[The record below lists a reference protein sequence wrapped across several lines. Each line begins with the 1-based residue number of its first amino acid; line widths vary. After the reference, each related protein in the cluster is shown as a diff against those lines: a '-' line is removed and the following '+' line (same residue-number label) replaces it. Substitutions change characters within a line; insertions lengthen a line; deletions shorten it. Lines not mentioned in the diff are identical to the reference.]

1 MAIRGLSSPSA
12 EENSLVSAVI
22 EPPRTAATVPVGP
35 PPPPPPG
42 PIAQSV
48 AIGFRAVYAAGL
60 LLLAIWLTSN
70 VREIASD
77 SQAVVLR
84 FGRIVRVQE
93 SGLLIA
99 WPRPIER
106 VEVLPGSER
115 QLSQDVASLPPPTE
129 KAQELVGPF
138 GSEQS
143 IPQDSSAYLTGDG
156 NVVLLHAA
164 LIYRITDPIA
174 YVLQRDHIAPALDR
188 FFRAATVD
196 LTAGRNLNDFLVVQS
211 GATGAGAQ
219 NVMALRVEVLR
230 SLLDSVNARLN
241 GLSAAGSPL
250 GIEVARIDMTAFLPP
265 EAKTAFDAVLLAT
278 QAADRQVAEARTDAE
293 RRRQEANRE
302 RDRYLA
308 AAQAT
313 AAERVSRAN
322 VDTARI
328 LALAHEETPP
338 TRNSLLLREYRAG
351 VSQILNRAGSTV
363 LVDPKTGVRFVLPGK
378 PK

>member
-1 MAIRGLSSPSA
+1 
-12 EENSLVSAVI
+12 
-22 EPPRTAATVPVGP
+22 
-35 PPPPPPG
+35 
-42 PIAQSV
+42 
-48 AIGFRAVYAAGL
+48 VYAAGL
-60 LLLAIWLTSN
+60 LLLAIWLMSN
-70 VREIASD
+70 IREIPSD

-84 FGRIVRVQE
+84 FGRIVRSQE
-93 SGLLIA
+93 AGLLIA

-106 VEVLPGSER
+106 VEVLPGPDR
-115 QLSQDVASLPPPTE
+115 QLSQDVAPLPAPTE

-138 GSEQS
+138 GTEQP
-143 IPQDSSAYLTGDG
+143 IPQDISAYLTGDG

-174 YVLQRDHIAPALDR
+174 YVLQRNHIAPALDR
-188 FFRAATVD
+188 LFRAATVD
-196 LTAGRNLNDFLVVQS
+196 LTAGRDLNDFLVVQS
-211 GATGAGAQ
+211 GVNAAGGGQ

-230 SLLDSVNARLN
+230 SLLDSVNARLTT
-241 GLSAAGSPL
+241 LRAGGSSL
-250 GIEVARIDMTAFLPP
+250 GVEVARIDMTAFLPP

-278 QAADRQVAEARTDAE
+278 QAADREVAVARTDAE

-302 RDRYLA
+302 RDQYLA

-313 AAERVSRAN
+313 AAERVSRAS

-328 LALAHEETPP
+328 LALAHEETPQ
-338 TRNSLLLREYRAG
+338 TRNSLLLREYRAQ

-363 LVDPKTGVRFVLPGK
+363 LVDPKSKAQFVLPGK

>member
-1 MAIRGLSSPSA
+1 MSA
-12 EENSLVSAVI
+12 AVI
-22 EPPRTAATVPVGP
+22 EPTRTAASVPVG

-48 AIGFRAVYAAGL
+48 AIGFRVVYAAGL
-60 LLLAIWLTSN
+60 LLLAIWLMSN
-70 VREIASD
+70 VREIPSD

-84 FGRIVRVQE
+84 FGRIVRSQE
-93 SGLLIA
+93 SGLLVA
-99 WPRPIER
+99 WPRPIEQ
-106 VEVLPGSER
+106 VEELPGPER
-115 QLSQDVASLPPPTE
+115 QLSQDVAPLPAPTE

-138 GSEQS
+138 GTEQAM
-143 IPQDSSAYLTGDG
+143 PQDIGAYLTGDG

-174 YVLQRDHIAPALDR
+174 YVLQRDHVAPALDR
-188 FFRAATVD
+188 LFRAATVD
-196 LTAGRNLNDFLVVQS
+196 LTAGRDLNDFLVVQS
-211 GATGAGAQ
+211 AASGAGNTQ

-230 SLLDSVNARLN
+230 SLLDAVNARLHTLAST
-241 GLSAAGSPL
+241 GSAL
-250 GIEVARIDMTAFLPP
+250 GIEVARIDMTAYLPP

-278 QAADRQVAEARTDAE
+278 QAADRQVAVARTDAE

-302 RDRYLA
+302 RDQLLA

-313 AAERVSRAN
+313 AAEHVSRAS

-328 LALAHEETPP
+328 LALAHQETPQ
-338 TRNSLLLREYRAG
+338 TRNSLMLREYRAE

-363 LVDPKTGVRFVLPGK
+363 LIDPRTGVQFVLPGK

>member
-1 MAIRGLSSPSA
+1 MSA
-12 EENSLVSAVI
+12 AVI
-22 EPPRTAATVPVGP
+22 EPTRTAASVPVGP

-48 AIGFRAVYAAGL
+48 AIGFRVVYAVGL
-60 LLLAIWLTSN
+60 LLLAIWLMSN
-70 VREIASD
+70 IKEIPSD

-84 FGRIVRVQE
+84 FGRIVRSQDA
-93 SGLLIA
+93 GLLIA
-99 WPRPIER
+99 WPRPIEQ
-106 VEVLPGSER
+106 VEVLPGPER
-115 QLSQDVASLPPPTE
+115 QLSQDVAPLPAPTE

-138 GSEQS
+138 GTEQPMPPD
-143 IPQDSSAYLTGDG
+143 IGAYLTGDS
-156 NVVLLHAA
+156 NIVLLHAA

-174 YVLQRDHIAPALDR
+174 YVLQRDHVAAALDR
-188 FFRAATVD
+188 LFRAATVD

-211 GATGAGAQ
+211 AASSAGNNQ

-230 SLLDSVNARLN
+230 SLLDSVNARLHA
-241 GLSAAGSPL
+241 LTATGSSL
-250 GIEVARIDMTAFLPP
+250 GIEVARIDMTAYLPP

-302 RDRYLA
+302 RDQLLS
-308 AAQAT
+308 AAQAS

-328 LALAHEETPP
+328 LALAHQETPQ
-338 TRNSLLLREYRAG
+338 TRNSLLLREYRAQ

-363 LVDPKTGVRFVLPGK
+363 LIDPKTGVQFLLPGK

>member
-1 MAIRGLSSPSA
+1 MSA
-12 EENSLVSAVI
+12 AVA
-22 EPPRTAATVPVGP
+22 EPPRPATSIPVGP

-48 AIGFRAVYAAGL
+48 AIGFRAVYAAAL

-70 VREIASD
+70 IHEIASD

-93 SGLLIA
+93 AGLLVA

-106 VEVLPGSER
+106 VEILPGPER
-115 QLSQDVASLPPPTE
+115 QLSQDVAPLPPPTE
-129 KAQELVGPF
+129 KSQELVGPF
-138 GSEQS
+138 GTEQPM
-143 IPQDSSAYLTGDG
+143 PQDIAAYLTGDG

-174 YVLQRDHIAPALDR
+174 YVLERDHVAPALDR
-188 FFRAATVD
+188 LFRAATVD

-211 GATGAGAQ
+211 AASGAGGGQ

-241 GLSAAGSPL
+241 TLTASGSSL
-250 GIEVARIDMTAFLPP
+250 GIEVARIDMTAYLPP

-278 QAADRQVAEARTDAE
+278 QSADRQVAEARTDAE
-293 RRRQEANRE
+293 RRRQGAD
-302 RDRYLA
+302 RDRDQLLA

-313 AAERVSRAN
+313 AAERISRAN
-322 VDTARI
+322 VATARI
-328 LALAHEETPP
+328 LALAREETPQ
-338 TRNSLLLREYRAG
+338 TRKSLMLREYRAE

-363 LVDPKTGVRFVLPGK
+363 LIDPKTGVQFVLPGK

>member
-1 MAIRGLSSPSA
+1 
-12 EENSLVSAVI
+12 VSAALV
-22 EPPRTAATVPVGP
+22 EPPRAAASVPVGP

-60 LLLAIWLTSN
+60 LLLAIWLMN
-70 VREIASD
+70 NIREIPSD

-84 FGRIVRVQE
+84 FGRIVRSQE
-93 SGLLIA
+93 AGLLIA

-106 VEVLPGSER
+106 VEVLPGPDR
-115 QLSQDVASLPPPTE
+115 QLSHDAGPLPPPTE
-129 KAQELVGPF
+129 KSQELVGPF
-138 GSEQS
+138 GAEQP
-143 IPQDSSAYLTGDG
+143 IPQDVSAYLTGDT
-156 NVVLLHAA
+156 NIVLLHAT

-174 YVLQRDHIAPALDR
+174 YVLQRDHITPALDR
-188 FFRAATVD
+188 LFHAATVK

-211 GATGAGAQ
+211 GASSAGGAQ

-241 GLSAAGSPL
+241 ALATARSSL
-250 GIEVARIDMTAFLPP
+250 GIEVARIDMTAYLPP

-278 QAADRQVAEARTDAE
+278 QAADRGVAVARTDAE
-293 RRRQEANRE
+293 RRRQEASRE
-302 RDRYLA
+302 RDQLLA

-313 AAERVSRAN
+313 AAESVSRAS

-328 LALAHEETPP
+328 LALAHEETPL
-338 TRNSLLLREYRAG
+338 TRNSLMLREYRAQ
-351 VSQILNRAGSTV
+351 VSQILNRAGSTI

>member
-1 MAIRGLSSPSA
+1 MSAAI
-12 EENSLVSAVI
+12 I
-22 EPPRTAATVPVGP
+22 EPTRPTASVPVGP

-48 AIGFRAVYAAGL
+48 AIGFRVVYAVGL
-60 LLLAIWLTSN
+60 LLLAIWLMSN
-70 VREIASD
+70 IREIPSD
-77 SQAVVLR
+77 SQAVVFR
-84 FGRIVRVQE
+84 FGRIVRSQE
-93 SGLLIA
+93 AGLLIA
-99 WPRPIER
+99 WPRPIEQ
-106 VEVLPGSER
+106 VEVLPGPER
-115 QLSQDVASLPPPTE
+115 QLSQDVAPLPAPTE

-138 GSEQS
+138 GTEQAM
-143 IPQDSSAYLTGDG
+143 PQDIGAYLTGDR

-174 YVLQRDHIAPALDR
+174 YVLQRDHVAAALDR
-188 FFRAATVD
+188 LFRAATVD

-211 GATGAGAQ
+211 AGSSGSTE

-230 SLLDSVNARLN
+230 SLLDSVNARLQA
-241 GLSAAGSPL
+241 LAASGSSL
-250 GIEVARIDMTAFLPP
+250 GVDVARIDMTAYLPP

-302 RDRYLA
+302 RDQLLA
-308 AAQAT
+308 AAQAA
-313 AAERVSRAN
+313 AAERVSRAS

-328 LALAHEETPP
+328 LALAHQETPQ
-338 TRNSLLLREYRAG
+338 TRSSLMLREYRAA

-363 LVDPKTGVRFVLPGK
+363 LIDPKTGVQFVLPGK

>member
-1 MAIRGLSSPSA
+1 M
-12 EENSLVSAVI
+12 SAVL
-22 EPPRTAATVPVGP
+22 EAPRPAAAVPVGP

-70 VREIASD
+70 IREIAPD

-84 FGRIVRVQE
+84 FGRIVRVQAT
-93 SGLLIA
+93 GLLIA
-99 WPRPIER
+99 WPRP
-106 VEVLPGSER
+106 VEQVEILPGPER
-115 QLSQDVASLPPPTE
+115 QLSQDVAALPPPTE
-129 KAQELVGPF
+129 KSQELIGPF
-138 GSEQS
+138 GPEQA
-143 IPQDSSAYLTGDG
+143 IPQDASSYLTGDG
-156 NVVLLHAA
+156 GVVLLHAV

-174 YVLQRDHIAPALDR
+174 YVLEREHIAPALDR
-188 FFRAATVD
+188 LFRAATVD
-196 LTAGRNLNDFLVVQS
+196 LTAGRNLNDFLVVLAAS
-211 GATGAGAQ
+211 GAGSDQ
-219 NVMALRVEVLR
+219 NVMARRADVLR
-230 SLLDSVNARLN
+230 LLLDSVNARLN
-241 GLSAAGSPL
+241 TLATAGSSL
-250 GIEVARIDMTAFLPP
+250 GIEVARIDMTPFLPP

-302 RDRYLA
+302 RDQFLA

-328 LALAHEETPP
+328 LALAHEETPQ
-338 TRNSLLLREYRAG
+338 TRNSLLLREYRAE

-363 LVDPKTGVRFVLPGK
+363 LVDPKTRIRFVLPGK